1 MRRRTA
7 FALLLTAAT
16 LAPAAGARAAQHVAH
31 EVVVGLKAPAGEAT
45 AARAA
50 APRFEVLHVRDVG
63 AAIRRLR
70 RRADVDY
77 AVPNVIA
84 HASDFRLP
92 NDPGRSGKPGG
103 WEALQWNFVGPF
115 GINAPAAW
123 AHAFGAGHPGADDV
137 TIAVLD
143 TGVAYAN
150 RGRFRRSP
158 DLGGTRFVRGYDFV
172 DHDPFANDLNGHGT
186 HVASTLAETTDNGIA
201 LAGLAYRARIM
212 PVRVLDAFGE
222 GNATTIARGIRFAVV
237 HGAKIINLSLEFS
250 ADVTARDIPQLLSA
264 VAYAHRRGVLL
275 VGASGNEA
283 HSAVAYPARARD
295 VVSVG
300 ATTEHGCLSD
310 FSNDGQG
317 LDFVA
322 PGGGADAQL
331 AGDANCHPL
340 DKPGLDIYQMTF
352 TGASLSR
359 FGLPS
364 GYEGTSMAA
373 PHVSGTAALVIASG
387 VLGPNPS
394 PADITARLAQTVRDL
409 GPPGYDTRYGAGLI
423 DAGRATDPAIP
434 FQRAG

>member
-1 MRRRTA
+1 
-7 FALLLTAAT
+7 
-16 LAPAAGARAAQHVAH
+16 
-31 EVVVGLKAPAGEAT
+31 
-45 AARAA
+45 
-50 APRFEVLHVRDVG
+50 
-63 AAIRRLR
+63 
-70 RRADVDY
+70 
-77 AVPNVIA
+77 
-84 HASDFRLP
+84 
-92 NDPGRSGKPGG
+92 
-103 WEALQWNFVGPF
+103 
-115 GINAPAAW
+115 
-123 AHAFGAGHPGADDV
+123 
-137 TIAVLD
+137 
-143 TGVAYAN
+143 
-150 RGRFRRSP
+150 
-158 DLGGTRFVRGYDFV
+158 
-172 DHDPFANDLNGHGT
+172 
-186 HVASTLAETTDNGIA
+186 
-201 LAGLAYRARIM
+201 
-212 PVRVLDAFGE
+212 
-222 GNATTIARGIRFAVV
+222 
-237 HGAKIINLSLEFS
+237 
-250 ADVTARDIPQLLSA
+250 
-264 VAYAHRRGVLL
+264 